1 MAASKSK
8 TDSADPSK
16 EDGEGGFRPGEMV
29 VDIAVREGALLA
41 RRAVQRNLARAGVTG
56 KRAGRFASGEGF
68 TKRLAAATLAHL
80 AARSVPGTIL
90 VGGGLLAK
98 ALYELRKSRKAPEDG
113 AEIAGAEPAAEN
125 PTVEAGGK

>member
-1 MAASKSK
+1 MAGSKK
-8 TDSADPSK
+8 QTGTETPPRPD
-16 EDGEGGFRPGEMV
+16 EGGGIRPGEMI
-29 VDIAVREGALLA
+29 VDIALREGALLA

-68 TKRLAAATLAHL
+68 TKRLAATTIAHL

-98 ALYELRKSRKAPEDG
+98 ALYELRKSRNTPEDG
-113 AEIAGAEPAAEN
+113 GENADGKPVGEN